1 MLETRWPTWSV
12 LGSIHSGFPSTVSCI
27 SHPSCA
33 CGALGV
39 QAALHC
45 LVLITIYIGSS
56 VRQTWLQNRYSSS
69 TLLGGE
75 GALWANTAARQVL
88 EGGHR
93 CSGSQK
99 PFWLQ
104 VLPPPSL
111 GCCAHLDFPWHHNS
125 SNLEV
130 MLRSPGQFST
140 AHSGLWSEVSWA
152 VPLCTQWGWCPWS
165 LLGKFPLHTVGL

>member
-75 GALWANTAARQVL
+75 GALWANMAARQVL

-93 CSGSQK
+93 CSGSQGS
-99 PFWLQ
+99 
-104 VLPPPSL
+104 PSDSR
-111 GCCAHLDFPWHHNS
+111 CFHH
-125 SNLEV
+125 
-130 MLRSPGQFST
+130 R
-140 AHSGLWSEVSWA
+140 LWGA
-152 VPLCTQWGWCPWS
+152 VHTLISHDITIPLIWKWCWG
-165 LLGKFPLHTVGL
+165 LLGIVISSQYIFFI

>member
-1 MLETRWPTWSV
+1 MLETHWPRWSV

-39 QAALHC
+39 WAALHY
-45 LVLITIYIGSS
+45 LVLIIIYIGSS

-69 TLLGGE
+69 TLCGGE

-93 CSGSQK
+93 CSGSQGSPSDFRCFHHPLWGALHTLTSHDITIPLIWK
-99 PFWLQ
+99 WFW
-104 VLPPPSL
+104 
-111 GCCAHLDFPWHHNS
+111 G
-125 SNLEV
+125 
-130 MLRSPGQFST
+130 
-140 AHSGLWSEVSWA
+140 
-152 VPLCTQWGWCPWS
+152 
-165 LLGKFPLHTVGL
+165 LLGSFPLHTVGLWSLRSPGQFPTAQSGAGVPEISWADLHCT